1 MLTFGKAK
9 TVNFLKLQ
17 LLDNLKVLMIEA
29 LIVGSVNKEEGIQ
42 LVNVL
47 TSWFPLTWPEY
58 GLY

>member
-1 MLTFGKAK
+1 VLTFGKAK

-47 TSWFPLTWPEY
+47 TS
-58 GLY
+58 